1 MASAQAMFPYGKH
14 HKGGRGMAY
23 SELVKNFERVRE
35 YMREFYVYG
44 FRSRSELSAKS
55 IRSYDEERRH
65 IEDYLGEY
73 MGFRTAPEGKQVF
86 LSIDSRSSAHNPLYQ
101 AWKAKSFTDADIF
114 LHFTL
119 LDILH
124 DETVVLSQQEIM
136 ERMEDYNSFFKNPM
150 TLDESTIRKKLK
162 EYTESGLLLKEKQ
175 GRKVVYRRPSK
186 LNLQPFRDAIA
197 YFSEVE
203 SCGVIGSFLLDTMP
217 GDDLFIYKH
226 HYITQ
231 TMDSEI
237 CLRLLTAIHEKRFVT
252 IKNVTRKSK
261 TEREAR
267 ITPLKLYISTQNGRQ
282 YIMGWNEQEKRMK
295 SYRLDYIRSVKPED
309 VDEDFLQKDRELL
322 KMRSHLWGVSFYT
335 GRCLT
340 HVEFTIRF
348 ARHEQYIY
356 ERLQRERRCGYVEHL
371 SENTARFSADVYDAG
386 EMLPWIRTFICRI
399 LELHISNPEVE
410 RRFYEDLSAMY
421 EMYSISTF

>member
-1 MASAQAMFPYGKH
+1 
-14 HKGGRGMAY
+14 MAY

-86 LSIDSRSSAHNPLYQ
+86 LSIDSRGTAHNPLYQ

-124 DETVVLSQQEIM
+124 DERIVLSQQEIM
-136 ERMEDYNSFFKNPM
+136 ERMEEYNSFFKNPV

-162 EYTESGLLLKEKQ
+162 EYTGLGIFVGEKL
-175 GRKVVYRRPSK
+175 GRRMVYRRRPK
-186 LNLQPFRDAIA
+186 PDLQPFRDAIA

-203 SCGVIGSFLLDTMP
+203 SCGVIGSFLLDTLP
-217 GDDLFIYKH
+217 GNDLFIYKH

-237 CLRLLTAIHEKRFVT
+237 CLLLLSAIHERRFVT

-261 TEREAR
+261 TEREAK

-282 YIMGWNEQEKRMK
+282 YIMGWNEQEKRLK
-295 SYRLDYIRSVKPED
+295 SYRLDYIRSVKPGD
-309 VDEDFLQKDRELL
+309 VDMDFSQKDRTLFR
-322 KMRSHLWGVSFYT
+322 MRSHIWGVSFCT

-348 ARHEQYIY
+348 ADHEQYIY
-356 ERLQRERRCGYVEHL
+356 ERLQRERRCGHVERL
-371 SENTARFSADVYDAG
+371 TKNTACFFADVYDAG

-399 LELHISNPEVE
+399 TELHISNPQVE
-410 RRFYEDLSAMY
+410 RRFYDDLSVMY
-421 EMYSISTF
+421 EMYSINT

>member
-1 MASAQAMFPYGKH
+1 
-14 HKGGRGMAY
+14 MAY
-23 SELVKNFERVRE
+23 SELVKNFERIRE

-44 FRSRSELSAKS
+44 FRTRSELSDKS

-65 IEDYLGEY
+65 IEDYLGAY
-73 MGFRTAPEGKQVF
+73 MGFRSSSEGKQVF
-86 LSIDSRSSAHNPLYQ
+86 LSIDSRSTAHNPLYQ
-101 AWKAKSFTDADIF
+101 AWKAKSFTNADIF

-119 LDILH
+119 LDILY
-124 DETVVLSQQEIM
+124 DEEIALSHSEIM
-136 ERMEDYNSFFKNPM
+136 ERMEEYNSFFKDPM

-162 EYTESGLLLKEKQ
+162 EYTELGIFIKEKR
-175 GRKVVYRRPSK
+175 GRNTVYHRGEMVDVSPW
-186 LNLQPFRDAIA
+186 RDAIA

-203 SCGVIGSFLLDTMP
+203 SCGVIGSFLLDTLP

-237 CLRLLTAIHEKRFVT
+237 CLRLLSAIHERRFVM
-252 IKNVTRKSK
+252 IKNVTRKSR
-261 TEREAR
+261 TEREAK

-295 SYRLDYIRSVKPED
+295 SYRLDYIRSVKPGD
-309 VDEDFLQKDRELL
+309 VDEDFLQKAGELL
-322 KMRSHLWGVSFYT
+322 KMRGHLWGVSFYT

-348 ARHEQYIY
+348 AHHEQYIY
-356 ERLQRERRCGYVEHL
+356 ERLQRERRCGYVERL

-421 EMYSISTF
+421 EMYSIST